1 MRRVYALVGVT
12 LLALSAQA
20 SVAHATMI
28 GGHGGGEVKSLSVV
42 PAAGRAEVV
51 IAVGGDVDVQDFTL
65 NSPPRIVLDLKGAKL
80 TASAKLYDKVARGG
94 IKNVRIAQYRDDV
107 VRVVLDLDGERQY
120 TVTRGTDELRIAVGG
135 NAGGSFAAWRTTQDV
150 AGTGIATGQV
160 ATRQPAAAP
169 ARSSRA
175 ASTDAA
181 RPTPFR
187 TMAAQPR
194 ITVTYQDADVRDVI
208 AAFGVFS
215 GRTIVTGKG
224 VTGNVSAEIHDQ
236 PWDVALRAILSSQ
249 GLAAKEDA
257 DGIIM
262 VDSYANI
269 AAQQSSEPLTT
280 QIITVNYA
288 RAASLV
294 PTIKSLL
301 IQECPASMPGGQG
314 GSPTATQCK
323 TRGNVVADTATNR
336 LIVTDVPSRIQ
347 DIAAYVKDL
356 DIRTPQVAIKAKI
369 ILVNRTN
376 IEDMGVAYDLRE
388 NGTFFGKLIPGG
400 SSPGQVT
407 LGGTALAG
415 IANANQRVANPAL
428 QLLFTTTIGKFNLTS
443 FIDALQ
449 EVRLADVQAEPT
461 ITTLDNRRAEILS
474 GEETPI
480 RVLDPGSVSETGPKA
495 TVQLKESGIIL
506 SVTPHITNNRKILM
520 QVHAERSALQP
531 ASADL
536 GITFQKQRA
545 DNELLVGDGETAVI
559 GGLTVTEVKKSKAGI
574 PLLVDLPII
583 GRLFGNVRTEEIKN
597 DLLILI
603 TPHIVD
609 DGETLGPPG
618 GN

>member
-12 LLALSAQA
+12 LLALGAQA
-20 SVAHATMI
+20 SVAHATMN

-65 NSPPRIVLDLKGAKL
+65 SSPPRIVLDLKGAKL
-80 TASAKLYDKVARGG
+80 TATAKLYDKVARGG
-94 IKNVRIAQYRDDV
+94 IKNVRIAQYREDV

-120 TVTRGTDELRIAVGG
+120 TVTRGADELRVAVGG
-135 NAGGSFAAWRTTQDV
+135 NAGGSFAAWRTTPDIV
-150 AGTGIATGQV
+150 GTGSAAGQV

-169 ARSSRA
+169 ARSTR
-175 ASTDAA
+175 ASTAVAA
-181 RPTPFR
+181 RPTPFS
-187 TMAAQPR
+187 TIAAQPR

-208 AAFGVFS
+208 AAFAMFS

-249 GLAAKEDA
+249 GLAAKEDS
-257 DGIIM
+257 DGIIH

-301 IQECPASMPGGQG
+301 VQECPAAAPGGQG
-314 GSPTATQCK
+314 GAQGATQCK

-356 DIRTPQVAIKAKI
+356 DVRTPQVAIKAKI
-369 ILVNRTN
+369 IVVNRTN
-376 IEDMGVAYDLRE
+376 IEDIGIAYDLRE
-388 NGTFFGKLIPGG
+388 TGKGGLIMQPGV
-400 SSPGQVT
+400 PQVT
-407 LGGTALAG
+407 IGGNSLGAV
-415 IANANQRVANPAL
+415 ANANQRVASPAL
-428 QLLFTTTIGKFNLTS
+428 ELLFSTALGKFNLTS
-443 FIDALQ
+443 FIGALQ
-449 EVRLADVQAEPT
+449 DIRLADVQAEPT

-474 GEETPI
+474 GVELPLRI
-480 RVLDPGSVSETGPKA
+480 VDPGSISEGGPK
-495 TVQLKESGIIL
+495 TTIQLKETGIIL
-506 SVTPHITNNRKILM
+506 NVTPHITNNRKILM
-520 QVHAERSALQP
+520 QMHAERSSIELAGGEYSFP
-531 ASADL
+531 
-536 GITFQKQRA
+536 KQRA
-545 DNELLVGDGETAVI
+545 DAELLVGDGETAVI
-559 GGLTVTEVKKSKAGI
+559 GGLTMTTVNKTKAGI
-574 PLLVDLPII
+574 PFLVDLPVL
-583 GRLFGNVRTEEIKN
+583 GRLFGRTKTEETKS
-597 DLLILI
+597 DLLILV

-609 DGETLGPPG
+609 EGETLGPPG
-618 GN
+618 N